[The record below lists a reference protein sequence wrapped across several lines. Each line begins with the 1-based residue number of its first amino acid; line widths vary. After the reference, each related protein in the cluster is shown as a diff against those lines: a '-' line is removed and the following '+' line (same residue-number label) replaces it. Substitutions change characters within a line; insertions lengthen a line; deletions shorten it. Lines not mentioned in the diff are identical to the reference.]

1 VGIPGKSEL
10 DFIVIGAQ
18 KAGTTALFEYL
29 RRHPRLALPAA
40 KELPYFSHDAS
51 LEHGWEEY
59 LAKAFPVADPTAIWG
74 TVTPHYMVGGL
85 YQASPESRHSGAAG
99 DERTVPARI
108 AARLPGVRLI
118 AVLRDPVERASS
130 HHRMMVMEGH
140 ERRSFDE
147 AVAELLT
154 DAALEQARREP
165 AETTGY
171 VVWGEYGRILGGYLD
186 VFDREQL
193 LVVYSSDLRSR
204 ARETMTRVH
213 EFLGIE
219 DVAPENLG
227 ETYRVGASARRL
239 GALNPYGLQ
248 ASAANSRALR
258 ALWRALPNRMRR
270 RADHAFQRTSYNLDL
285 WNRRSEP
292 TDAPDGAASGA
303 AAALREH
310 FGADAQRLTELLGV
324 APPWM
329 AETTDSYG
337 RIERS

>member
-59 LAKAFPVADPTAIWG
+59 LAKAFPVADPTARWG

-85 YQASPESRHSGAAG
+85 YQASPESRRSGAAG

-108 AARLPGVRLI
+108 AERLPGVRLI

-154 DAALEQARREP
+154 DAALERARREP

-171 VVWGEYGRILGGYLD
+171 IVWGEYGRILGGYLD

-193 LVVYSSDLRSR
+193 LVVYSSDLLSR
-204 ARETMTRVH
+204 ARETMARVH
-213 EFLGIE
+213 TFLGIE
-219 DVAPENLG
+219 DLAPENLG

-239 GALNPYGLQ
+239 GALNPYRLQ
-248 ASAANSRALR
+248 AAAAESAALR
-258 ALWRALPNRMRR
+258 ALWRALPERMRR
-270 RADHAFQRTSYNLDL
+270 RADHLFQRSSYNLDL
-285 WNRRSEP
+285 WNRRSEADEVP
-292 TDAPDGAASGA
+292 SAVESATVG
-303 AAALREH
+303 ALREH
-310 FGADAQRLTELLGV
+310 FATDAQRLGALLG
-324 APPWM
+324 APPPWGGGN
-329 AETTDSYG
+329 E
-337 RIERS
+337 